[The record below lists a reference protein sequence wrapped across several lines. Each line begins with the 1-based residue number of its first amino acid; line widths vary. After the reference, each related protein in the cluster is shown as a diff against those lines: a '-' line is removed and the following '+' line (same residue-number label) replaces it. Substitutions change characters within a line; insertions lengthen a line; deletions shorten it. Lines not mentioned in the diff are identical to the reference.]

1 MKEPQIFPEDFGF
14 VIGGNLSA
22 PYCLISPLKNKNIL
36 ENLKDYV
43 GFILL
48 INDKHLLAGL
58 PEESIIGTTVRR
70 LSVSISRSPNV
81 RKIYCIK
88 SDKHL
93 NGIYNILCNINNVDD
108 SILEKICQIGRMNHY
123 NIGSNEVRKLF
134 KKIDFIDQYTISND
148 NKQNLSKLKLL
159 LSEALLHVDRIELH
173 EQTKFLR
180 WQPKYENNTSFET
193 NDNPAFGNIE
203 TVREYAQWNLLN
215 FGKIGKDRSN
225 LSRIQLNYEFGF
237 EFKNYNIQRIEQFLE
252 NNYTIYNNPPQIYD
266 KSVCNEGSF
275 CERIRRASS
284 NEMDKYSEFISEL
297 KNALNNDQLC
307 YSKVLYFV
315 TNNLDGAYDQTQIGW
330 ESITPYLSKDDKG
343 YVLSLKHNLR
353 SVDLYDGFPFNLYF
367 CVKISEDI
375 IKMLK
380 NEKSNLRLG
389 SVYIKIANLHAY
401 VDCIPEI
408 TYKKRFIKY

>member
-1 MKEPQIFPEDFGF
+1 MKEPKIFPEDFGF

-70 LSVSISRSPNV
+70 LSICISRSPNV
-81 RKIYCIK
+81 CKIYCIK

-123 NIGSNEVRKLF
+123 NIGFNEVRKLF

-148 NKQNLSKLKLL
+148 NKQSLSKLKLL
-159 LSEALLHVDRIELH
+159 LSEALLHVDKIELP

-180 WQPKYENNTSFET
+180 WQPKHENDTRFET
-193 NDNPAFGNIE
+193 NDTPSFGNIE
-203 TVREYAQWNLLN
+203 TVHKYAQWNLLN

-225 LSRIQLNYEFGF
+225 LCRIQLNYEFGF
-237 EFKNYNIQRIEQFLE
+237 EFKNYNIQKIEQFLE
-252 NNYTIYNNPPQIYD
+252 KNYTIYNNPLQIYD

-275 CERIRRASS
+275 CERIRGSL
-284 NEMDKYSEFISEL
+284 NEMDKYGEFISEL

-315 TNNLDGAYDQTQIGW
+315 TNLDGGYDQTQIGW
-330 ESITPYLSKDDKG
+330 ESITPYLSRDDKG
-343 YVLSLKHNLR
+343 YVR
-353 SVDLYDGFPFNLYF
+353 V
-367 CVKISEDI
+367 C
-375 IKMLK
+375 K
-380 NEKSNLRLG
+380 NQ
-389 SVYIKIANLHAY
+389 I
-401 VDCIPEI
+401 
-408 TYKKRFIKY
+408 